1 MRVRTTASL
10 AVAAVLAAATATS
23 VSVAAQAPPF
33 AGIVVFGTSL
43 SDSGNAFAL
52 RGGTNTP
59 PDYLLDPFLVPSA
72 PYARGGHHFSNGAT
86 WIEQFARSLGLAG
99 SVRPAFGGSG
109 SHATNFAVGAAR
121 AREDDVN
128 VNLPAQVD
136 TFLQQ
141 AGGVA
146 PSDALYVIEMGGN
159 DIRDALVAY
168 VSGGGNA
175 GAAAI
180 LQAANISIANAI
192 MTLYTAGARQFLVWR
207 APNVGLT
214 PAIRTLDTLN
224 PGAAYLAGLLTQAF
238 NAGLDGVVGQ
248 LSELPGI
255 SIARLDAERIL
266 NDLVTDPARFDL
278 TNVTAACVTPSV
290 PPFTCQSPD
299 EFLYWDGIHP
309 TRAVHTI
316 LAQETAAALFY

>member
-1 MRVRTTASL
+1 M
-10 AVAAVLAAATATS
+10 AAVLAAATTTS
-23 VSVAAQAPPF
+23 VSVKAQPAPF

-43 SDSGNAFAL
+43 SDPGNAFAL

-86 WIEQFARSLGLAG
+86 WIEEFARPLGLAG
-99 SVRPAFGGSG
+99 SVKPAFRASA
-109 SHATNFAVGAAR
+109 SDATNFAVGAAR
-121 AREDDVN
+121 AREDGVN
-128 VNLPAQVD
+128 VNLPAQVEA
-136 TFLQQ
+136 FLTQ

-146 PSDALYVIEMGGN
+146 PSDRLYVIEMGGN

-168 VSGGGNA
+168 VGGGGNA
-175 GAAAI
+175 GAGAV
-180 LQAANISIANAI
+180 LQAANIAIANAI
-192 MTLYTAGARQFLVWR
+192 TTLYGAGARQFLVWR

-214 PAIRTLDTLN
+214 PAIRTLDSLN
-224 PGAAYLAGLLTQAF
+224 PGAAYLAGVLTQGF
-238 NAGLDGVVGQ
+238 NAGLDGVVAQ
-248 LSELPGI
+248 LTGLPGI

-266 NDLVTDPARFDL
+266 NNLVTAPARFDL
-278 TNVTAACVTPSV
+278 TNVTAACVTPHV

-309 TRAVHTI
+309 TRAVHMI
-316 LAQETAAALFY
+316 LAQEASA